1 MSFNLRSITLDIETT
16 GLSFLEGHKIVEIG
30 CVELLD
36 NFPSGKTWQRY
47 INPERTMPE
56 DAFKIHGLSEEF
68 LSSKP
73 VFSEIIDDFLNF
85 IKDSDLI
92 IHNSRF
98 DLPFINYELEI
109 NKSKALDPKKN
120 KIIDTLNLARKMYP
134 GQSVSLDAL
143 SRRYKINIERENHGA
158 LLDAEI
164 LAEVY
169 LEMNGGRQKNIILS
183 ERVNNK
189 KKSRSLQTND
199 YSKKIYVINDQEEKK
214 HQELLDFINNL

>member
-1 MSFNLRSITLDIETT
+1 MRSITLDIETT

-30 CVELLD
+30 CVELLN

-47 INPERTMPE
+47 INPERPMPE
-56 DAFKIHGLSEEF
+56 EAFKIHGLSDEF
-68 LSSKP
+68 LFNKP
-73 VFSEIIDDFLNF
+73 VFSDIIDDFLNF

>member
-1 MSFNLRSITLDIETT
+1 MRTITLDIETT

-30 CVELLD
+30 CVELLN

-47 INPERTMPE
+47 INPERLMPE
-56 DAFKIHGLSEEF
+56 EAFKIHGLSDEF
-68 LSSKP
+68 LSNKP
-73 VFSEIIDDFLNF
+73 VFSDIIDDFLNF

-109 NKSKALDPKKN
+109 NNSKALDPKKN
-120 KIIDTLNLARKMYP
+120 KVIDTLNLARKIHP

-169 LEMNGGRQKNIILS
+169 LEMNGGRQQNINLTES
-183 ERVNNK
+183 ANNK
-189 KKSRSLQTND
+189 KKSTSVQIYD
-199 YSKKIYVINDQEEKK
+199 YSKKIYEVTDQENKK
-214 HQELLDFINNL
+214 HQELLDFINNF

>member
-1 MSFNLRSITLDIETT
+1 MRSITLDIETT

-30 CVELLD
+30 CVELL
-36 NFPSGKTWQRY
+36 NSVPSGKTWQRY
-47 INPERTMPE
+47 INPERAMPE
-56 DAFKIHGLSEEF
+56 EAFRVHGLSEEF
-68 LSSKP
+68 LSNKP
-73 VFSEIIDDFLNF
+73 VFLDIIDEFLNF

-92 IHNSRF
+92 IHNSKF

-109 NKSKALDPKKN
+109 NKRKAIDLKKN
-120 KIIDTLNLARKMYP
+120 NVIDTLTLARKMYP

-169 LEMNGGRQKNIILS
+169 LEMQGGRQQNINLNESI
-183 ERVNNK
+183 NK
-189 KKSRSLQTND
+189 TKKSTNSQIYD
-199 YSKKIYVINDQEEKK
+199 FSKKIYEVSDQEKKK
-214 HQELLDFINNL
+214 HQELLDFINNF

>member
-1 MSFNLRSITLDIETT
+1 MRSITLDIETT

-30 CVELLD
+30 CVELLN

-47 INPERTMPE
+47 INPERSIPE
-56 DAFKIHGLSEEF
+56 EAFKIHGLSNEF
-68 LSSKP
+68 LSNKP
-73 VFSEIIDDFLNF
+73 VFSDIIDDFLNF

-98 DLPFINYELEI
+98 DLPFINYELET
-109 NKSKALDPKKN
+109 NNSKALDPKKN
-120 KIIDTLNLARKMYP
+120 NVIDTLNLARKKHP

-143 SRRYKINIERENHGA
+143 SRRYKVNIERENHGA

-169 LEMNGGRQKNIILS
+169 LEMNGGRQQNINLIESVNKTKKNTSTEIY
-183 ERVNNK
+183 N
-189 KKSRSLQTND
+189 
-199 YSKKIYVINDQEEKK
+199 YSKKIYEVTDQEKKK
-214 HQELLDFINNL
+214 HQELLDFINNF

>member
-1 MSFNLRSITLDIETT
+1 MRSITLDIETT

-30 CVELLD
+30 CVELLN

-47 INPERTMPE
+47 INPERPMPE
-56 DAFKIHGLSEEF
+56 EAFKIHGLSDEF
-68 LSSKP
+68 LFNKP
-73 VFSEIIDDFLNF
+73 VFSDIIDDFLNF

-169 LEMNGGRQKNIILS
+169 LEMNGGRQQNIILT

-189 KKSRSLQTND
+189 KKSTNAQTYD
-199 YSKKIYVINDQEEKK
+199 YSKKIYKVTDQEEKK

>member
-1 MSFNLRSITLDIETT
+1 MRSITLDIETT

-30 CVELLD
+30 CVELLN

-47 INPERTMPE
+47 INPKRPMPE
-56 DAFKIHGLSEEF
+56 EAFKVHGLSDEF
-68 LSSKP
+68 LSNKP
-73 VFSEIIDDFLNF
+73 VFSDIIDDFLDF
-85 IKDSDLI
+85 IEDSNLI
-92 IHNSRF
+92 IHNSKF

-120 KIIDTLNLARKMYP
+120 NVIDTLTLARRIHP

-143 SRRYKINIERENHGA
+143 RRRYKINMERENHGA

-169 LEMNGGRQKNIILS
+169 LEMHGGRQQNINLT
-183 ERVNNK
+183 ENVNETK
-189 KKSRSLQTND
+189 KTEHAQIHN
-199 YSKKIYVINDQEEKK
+199 YSKKIYKVTDQEKKK
-214 HQELLDFINNL
+214 HQELLDFINNF

>member
-1 MSFNLRSITLDIETT
+1 MRSVTLDIETT

-30 CVELLD
+30 CVELVN

-47 INPERTMPE
+47 INPERSMPE
-56 DAFKIHGLSEEF
+56 EAFKIHGLSEEF
-68 LSSKP
+68 LINKP
-73 VFSEIIDDFLNF
+73 VFSDIIDDFLNF

-98 DLPFINYELEI
+98 DLTFINYELEA
-109 NKSKALDPKKN
+109 NNSKAIDPKKN
-120 KIIDTLNLARKMYP
+120 NVIDTLNLARRMYP

-169 LEMNGGRQKNIILS
+169 LEMHGGRQQNINLTENENKTKKNINTQIY
-183 ERVNNK
+183 
-189 KKSRSLQTND
+189 D
-199 YSKKIYVINDQEEKK
+199 YSRKVYEVTDQEKKK
-214 HQELLDFINNL
+214 HQELIDFINNF

>member
-1 MSFNLRSITLDIETT
+1 MRSITLDIETT

-30 CVELLD
+30 CVELLN

-47 INPERTMPE
+47 INPERSMPE
-56 DAFKIHGLSEEF
+56 EAFKIHGLSDEF
-68 LSSKP
+68 LSNKP
-73 VFSEIIDDFLNF
+73 VFSDIIDDFLNF

-109 NKSKALDPKKN
+109 NNSKALDPKKN
-120 KIIDTLNLARKMYP
+120 NVIDTLKLARKMHP

-143 SRRYKINIERENHGA
+143 SRRYKVNIERENHGA

-169 LEMNGGRQKNIILS
+169 LEMNGGRQQNINLTES
-183 ERVNNK
+183 VNKTKKSIHVQKYITIQKKYMRSLIK
-189 KKSRSLQTND
+189 KK
-199 YSKKIYVINDQEEKK
+199 KKAPRIA
-214 HQELLDFINNL
+214 

>member
-1 MSFNLRSITLDIETT
+1 MRSIALDIETT
-16 GLSFLEGHKIVEIG
+16 GLSFLEGHKIVEVG
-30 CVELLD
+30 CVELLS

-47 INPERTMPE
+47 INPERPMPE
-56 DAFKIHGLSEEF
+56 EAFKIHGLSDEF
-68 LSSKP
+68 LFNKP
-73 VFSEIIDDFLNF
+73 VFSDIIDDFLTF

-169 LEMNGGRQKNIILS
+169 LEMNGGRQQNIILT

-189 KKSRSLQTND
+189 KKSTNAQTYD
-199 YSKKIYVINDQEEKK
+199 YSKKIYKVTDQEEKK

>member
-1 MSFNLRSITLDIETT
+1 MNEVFLDTETT
-16 GLSFLEGHKIVEIG
+16 GLSFKDGHKIVEIA
-30 CVELLD
+30 CIETKDLIPT
-36 NFPSGKTWQRY
+36 NNIFHKF
-47 INPERTMPE
+47 INPERDVPE
-56 DAFKIHGLSEEF
+56 EAFKIHGLSEDF

-73 VFSEIIDDFLNF
+73 VFSEIIYDFLNF

-109 NKSKALDPKKN
+109 NKSKALDFKKN
-120 KIIDTLNLARKMYP
+120 NVIDTLNLARKMYP

-169 LEMNGGRQKNIILS
+169 LEMQGGRQQNINLTES
-183 ERVNNK
+183 ANETK
-189 KKSRSLQTND
+189 KYTEAQT
-199 YSKKIYVINDQEEKK
+199 
-214 HQELLDFINNL
+214 

>member
-1 MSFNLRSITLDIETT
+1 MRSITLDIETT

-30 CVELLD
+30 CVELLN

-47 INPERTMPE
+47 INPERSMPE
-56 DAFKIHGLSEEF
+56 EAFKIHGLSNEF
-68 LSSKP
+68 LSNKP
-73 VFSEIIDDFLNF
+73 VFSDIIDDFLNF

-109 NKSKALDPKKN
+109 NNSKALDPKKN
-120 KIIDTLNLARKMYP
+120 NVIDTLTLARKMHP
-134 GQSVSLDAL
+134 GQSASLDAL
-143 SRRYKINIERENHGA
+143 SRRYKVNIERENHGA

-169 LEMNGGRQKNIILS
+169 LEMNGGRQQNINLAES
-183 ERVNNK
+183 VNK
-189 KKSRSLQTND
+189 TKKSIHTKMYN
-199 YSKKIYVINDQEEKK
+199 YSKKIYEVTDQEKKK
-214 HQELLDFINNL
+214 HQELLDFINNF

>member
-1 MSFNLRSITLDIETT
+1 MRSITLDIETT

-30 CVELLD
+30 CVELL
-36 NFPSGKTWQRY
+36 NNVPSGKTWQRY
-47 INPERTMPE
+47 INPKRSMPE
-56 DAFKIHGLSEEF
+56 EAFKIHGLSEEF
-68 LSSKP
+68 LSNKP
-73 VFSEIIDDFLNF
+73 IFLDIIDEFLNF

-98 DLPFINYELEI
+98 DLPFLNYELEI

-120 KIIDTLNLARKMYP
+120 NVIDTLTLGRKMYP

-143 SRRYKINIERENHGA
+143 RRRYKINIERENHGA

-169 LEMNGGRQKNIILS
+169 LEMHGGRQQNINLNESI
-183 ERVNNK
+183 NK
-189 KKSRSLQTND
+189 TKKSTSTQTYD
-199 YSKKIYVINDQEEKK
+199 YSKKIYDVTDQEKKK
-214 HQELLDFINNL
+214 HQELLDYINNF

>member
-1 MSFNLRSITLDIETT
+1 MRSITLDIETT

-47 INPERTMPE
+47 INPERAMPE
-56 DAFKIHGLSEEF
+56 NAFKIHGLSEEF
-68 LSSKP
+68 LSNKP
-73 VFSEIIDDFLNF
+73 VFSEIIDDFLSF

-120 KIIDTLNLARKMYP
+120 NVIDTLTLARKMYP

-143 SRRYKINIERENHGA
+143 SRRYKLNIERENHGA

-169 LEMNGGRQKNIILS
+169 LEMQGGRQQNINLTES
-183 ERVNNK
+183 ANEEK
-189 KKSRSLQTND
+189 KYNQAQTYD
-199 YSKKIYVINDQEEKK
+199 YSKKIYEVTGEEKK
-214 HQELLDFINNL
+214 NHQDLLDFINNF

>member
-1 MSFNLRSITLDIETT
+1 MRSITLDIETT
-16 GLSFLEGHKIVEIG
+16 GPNFLEGHKIVEIG
-30 CVELLD
+30 CVELLN

-47 INPERTMPE
+47 INPERAMPAE
-56 DAFKIHGLSEEF
+56 AFKIHGLSEEF
-68 LSSKP
+68 LSTKP
-73 VFSEIIDDFLNF
+73 VFSDIIDDFLNF
-85 IKDSDLI
+85 INDSDLI

-109 NKSKALDPKKN
+109 NNSKALDLKKN
-120 KIIDTLNLARKMYP
+120 NVIDTLTLARKMYP

-169 LEMNGGRQKNIILS
+169 LEMHGGRQQNINLIES
-183 ERVNNK
+183 INK
-189 KKSRSLQTND
+189 TNKSTRSQIND
-199 YSKKIYVINDQEEKK
+199 YSKKIYEVSDQEKKK
-214 HQELLDFINNL
+214 HQELLDFINNF

>member
-1 MSFNLRSITLDIETT
+1 MRSIALDIETT

-30 CVELLD
+30 CVELLN

-47 INPERTMPE
+47 INPKRSMPE
-56 DAFKIHGLSEEF
+56 AAFKIHGLSEEF
-68 LSSKP
+68 LFNKP
-73 VFSEIIDDFLNF
+73 TFSDIIEEFLDF

-92 IHNSRF
+92 IHNSKF

-120 KIIDTLNLARKMYP
+120 KVIDTLNLARKIHP

-143 SRRYKINIERENHGA
+143 SRRYNINIERENHGA

-164 LAEVY
+164 LAEIY
-169 LEMNGGRQKNIILS
+169 LEMHGGRQQNINLTQS
-183 ERVNNK
+183 VNK
-189 KKSRSLQTND
+189 IKKSSSAQIYN
-199 YSKKIYVINDQEEKK
+199 YSKKIYEVTDQENKN
-214 HQELLDFINNL
+214 HQELLDFINNF

>member
-1 MSFNLRSITLDIETT
+1 MRSITLDIETT

-30 CVELLD
+30 CVELLN

-47 INPERTMPE
+47 INPARLMPDE
-56 DAFKIHGLSEEF
+56 AFKIHGLSDEF
-68 LSSKP
+68 LSNKP

-92 IHNSRF
+92 IHNAKF
-98 DLPFINYELEI
+98 DLPFINYELET
-109 NKSKALDPKKN
+109 NNRKGLDPKRN
-120 KIIDTLNLARKMYP
+120 NVIDTLNLARNIHP

-143 SRRYKINIERENHGA
+143 SRKYKINIDRKNHGA

-169 LEMNGGRQKNIILS
+169 LEMNGGRQQNINLTESVNKTKN
-183 ERVNNK
+183 N
-189 KKSRSLQTND
+189 TNTQMFD
-199 YSKKIYVINDQEEKK
+199 YSKKIYEVTDQEKKK
-214 HQELLDFINNL
+214 HQELLDFINNF